1 MINNFEYWLFESVID
16 SSTCERII
24 KLFKKPKLG
33 KIGKDDRLDKKKRQ
47 SDVCFDNTPW
57 LYEIITPFINAANE
71 QASWNA
77 DIVWN
82 EHVQLTR
89 YTKNQHYDWHID
101 ALEEPYGT
109 NTFKEYTGK
118 IRKLSLVMN
127 LTDHKKYEGGDFYF
141 AFHGPDKDRRP
152 TKVPESKKQGSIL
165 VFPSFVW
172 HKVSPVTKG
181 TRYSLVNW
189 SLGPPW
195 K

>member
-16 SSTCERII
+16 KSTCDGII
-24 KLFKKPKLG
+24 KLFKRPKAG

-57 LYEIITPFINAANE
+57 LYELITPWINAANK
-71 QASWNA
+71 QSNWNA
-77 DIVWN
+77 DIDWN
-82 EHVQLTR
+82 EHVQLTK
-89 YTKNQHYDWHID
+89 YTKDQYYDWHID

-127 LTDHKKYEGGDFYF
+127 LTDHTKYEGGDFYF

-152 TKVPESKKQGSIL
+152 TKVPEFKKQGSIL

-172 HKVSPVTKG
+172 HKVSPVVRG